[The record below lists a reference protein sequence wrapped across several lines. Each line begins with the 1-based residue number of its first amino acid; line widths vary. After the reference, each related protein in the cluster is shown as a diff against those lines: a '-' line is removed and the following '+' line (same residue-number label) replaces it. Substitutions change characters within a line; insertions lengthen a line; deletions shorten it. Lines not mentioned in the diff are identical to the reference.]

1 VIVKALLLA
10 VTDDWGP
17 LAVKSISSLPTG
29 EYRRRHDCRGCHGTA
44 LVSFLDYGRVPLA
57 GDFLLPEEVG
67 TESLYPMD
75 LAFCPDCS
83 LTQISNVVPAEELFT
98 DYRYLSS
105 VTSTLMG
112 HFREYA
118 QLLAKEF
125 LRPDDNLLVEFGCND
140 GVLLQPLT
148 ELGID
153 AIGIDAAENV
163 VQIARAKGL
172 DVWHGFFGA
181 DLGALLRRD
190 HGPATV
196 ITSSNCF
203 AHIDD
208 LDNILRGVDAL
219 LADDGILAVEVHYV
233 LDLLETVQF
242 ETVYHE
248 HLCYYSLKALS
259 CLYNRFGFEVFDA
272 QRLPMHGGAIRVFAK
287 RQSNTSREPTTRL
300 RRMLAEEESKSL
312 YELPAYQQFGA
323 SAVEARDAIRRF
335 VLGRKAMGKS
345 LSAYGAAGRATT
357 LLNYCGLDHSVL
369 DYVVDESPSRIGRF
383 VPGVQIPIVPR
394 SHFHEQ
400 PTDDCLLTAWNYR
413 NEIVAK
419 ESAYLANGGV
429 FLAPLPRIEV
439 IEQGRQCRASA

>member
-1 VIVKALLLA
+1 
-10 VTDDWGP
+10 
-17 LAVKSISSLPTG
+17 
-29 EYRRRHDCRGCHGTA
+29 
-44 LVSFLDYGRVPLA
+44 VSFLDYGRVPLA
-57 GDFLLPEEVG
+57 GNFLLPEEVG

-105 VTSTLMG
+105 VTSTLIG

-118 QLLAKEF
+118 KLLATESMAAGGK
-125 LRPDDNLLVEFGCND
+125 LLVEFGCND
-140 GVLLQPLT
+140 GVLLQPLK
-148 ELGID
+148 ELGVK
-153 AIGIDAAENV
+153 AIGVDAAENV

-172 DVWHGFFGA
+172 DVRHGFFGV
-181 DLGALLRRD
+181 DFGSRLRRD
-190 HGPATV
+190 HGPAAV

-208 LDNILRGVDAL
+208 LDNILRGVDSL
-219 LADDGILAVEVHYV
+219 LGDDGVFVVEVHYV

-259 CLYNRFGFEVFDA
+259 RLYGRFGFEVFDA
-272 QRLPMHGGAIRVFAK
+272 QRLPMHGGAIRVFAQ
-287 RQSNTSREPTTRL
+287 RQGDSSRSPTTRL
-300 RRMLAEEESKSL
+300 RQLLAVEEARGL
-312 YELPAYQQFGA
+312 YQVAAYQQFGA
-323 SAVEARDAIRRF
+323 SAIEARDTIRRF
-335 VLGRKAMGKS
+335 VLERKAMGRS

-357 LLNYCGLDHSVL
+357 LLNYCGLDHTVL

-383 VPGVQIPIVPR
+383 VPGVEIPIVPR
-394 SHFHEQ
+394 SHFHDR

-413 NEIVAK
+413 DEIVAK

-429 FLAPLPRIEV
+429 FLAPLPTIEV
-439 IEQGRQCRASA
+439 IERGRPCRASA